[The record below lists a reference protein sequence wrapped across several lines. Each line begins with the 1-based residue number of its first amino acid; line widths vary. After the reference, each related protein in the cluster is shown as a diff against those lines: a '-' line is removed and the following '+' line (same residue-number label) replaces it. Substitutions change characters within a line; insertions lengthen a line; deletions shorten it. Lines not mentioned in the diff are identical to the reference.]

1 MFLNSTNKYLFYP
14 TFRNDQNIISACC
27 LHNNNVGSDCVE
39 SKLLFVS
46 AGICCCVTLD
56 SMSALI
62 YSWMR
67 LTPPGSDIIKSPVS
81 TVSES
86 VNHGIRNLICQTLCY
101 TVKSKWGY
109 FSILIWNINT
119 SLHLHKLRNVRFY
132 APVVMFKLYLIIITT
147 YKYTFT
153 KKNITFCYLT

>member
-1 MFLNSTNKYLFYP
+1 MRWKQVIVCICWNMLLCDIRFNVCTNLFLNEIDSPGIRYH
-14 TFRNDQNIISACC
+14 Q
-27 LHNNNVGSDCVE
+27 
-39 SKLLFVS
+39 VS
-46 AGICCCVTLD
+46 SVL
-56 SMSALI
+56 
-62 YSWMR
+62 R
-67 LTPPGSDIIKSPVS
+67 LY
-81 TVSES
+81 S

-132 APVVMFKLYLIIITT
+132 APVVMFKLYFIIITT

-153 KKNITFCYLT
+153 KKNITFCYLKVLNGFICRKSLFIFNKAFF